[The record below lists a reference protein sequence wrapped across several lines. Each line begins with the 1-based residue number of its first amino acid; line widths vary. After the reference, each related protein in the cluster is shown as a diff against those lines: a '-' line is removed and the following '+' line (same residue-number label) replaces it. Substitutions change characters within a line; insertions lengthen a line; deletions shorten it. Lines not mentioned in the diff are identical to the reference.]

1 MRCRFCEEDKK
12 LIEAHIIPRCRLQA
26 LNSPSGPMVLISK
39 DSHAKRLQTGQY
51 DDKILCADCDNKF
64 APWEDDTADLL
75 VRAGAY
81 DQFRQAKPGE
91 NFAIAHA
98 PFEGVKMGR
107 CLGLYFFGCGDIA
120 NMSQPSGDTAA

>member
-26 LNSPSGPMVLISK
+26 LNSPSGPMVLVSK

-91 NFAIAHA
+91 NFYTIQD
-98 PFEGVKMGR
+98 
-107 CLGLYFFGCGDIA
+107 YD
-120 NMSQPSGDTAA
+120 